1 MSSSDASDD
10 DGLAALVGA
19 FAKKKSRPA
28 QPLELNPDDAA
39 PAHPFAHALHQVT
52 AEPSTGLGAQLAG
65 TTDPSDDLWMP
76 DSMSWDATSS
86 SSSIQTTPLL
96 PPHVAARVELR
107 RAAKLTELHALFRE
121 RLALP
126 SPPINALER
135 WRFLCKWQQDEPGA
149 PPSDAL
155 LPSGPPKRADAALA
169 ADLRR
174 AGLDAIAADELVTA
188 MRAASSDA
196 AQDVARLRDE
206 LVATPPPSDASLTL
220 VSERLPG
227 GVLQLRL
234 ASTYPGATYP
244 PHTLAPAEAERSV
257 RVTEA
262 CVGKLRALYT
272 RHGTA
277 DDAACSSLSSES
289 AFDLRLFALLL
300 RYDAIG
306 GAGFQAAL
314 GGPVMRGLQSALSV
328 NFECFASPL
337 NCYYGHFCS
346 AFPDV
351 DLPFG
356 SRGSFANFVPTRG
369 SFEANP
375 PFVDG
380 IIDASSDQMLQLL
393 DTAQAASEPLCFA
406 VVLPGWADSPGYNSL
421 LRSPLL
427 RRTLL
432 IAAADHG
439 YVDGAQHT
447 RPRSYRAVQ
456 YDTRLFVLQSD
467 AHAAAHPLDD
477 GAMATLEKALAECTP
492 KADGPPAPAEA
503 EASSKQ
509 DAPACLRAVNPR
521 KRRRGG
527 KKR

>member
-1 MSSSDASDD
+1 
-10 DGLAALVGA
+10 
-19 FAKKKSRPA
+19 
-28 QPLELNPDDAA
+28 
-39 PAHPFAHALHQVT
+39 
-52 AEPSTGLGAQLAG
+52 
-65 TTDPSDDLWMP
+65 
-76 DSMSWDATSS
+76 
-86 SSSIQTTPLL
+86 
-96 PPHVAARVELR
+96 
-107 RAAKLTELHALFRE
+107 
-121 RLALP
+121 
-126 SPPINALER
+126 
-135 WRFLCKWQQDEPGA
+135 
-149 PPSDAL
+149 
-155 LPSGPPKRADAALA
+155 
-169 ADLRR
+169 
-174 AGLDAIAADELVTA
+174 
-188 MRAASSDA
+188 
-196 AQDVARLRDE
+196 
-206 LVATPPPSDASLTL
+206 
-220 VSERLPG
+220 
-227 GVLQLRL
+227 
-234 ASTYPGATYP
+234 
-244 PHTLAPAEAERSV
+244 
-257 RVTEA
+257 
-262 CVGKLRALYT
+262 
-272 RHGTA
+272 
-277 DDAACSSLSSES
+277 
-289 AFDLRLFALLL
+289 
-300 RYDAIG
+300 
-306 GAGFQAAL
+306 
-314 GGPVMRGLQSALSV
+314 MRGLQSALSV